1 MWMLNLY
8 NQNQMLIFFKN
19 KIPYMKQSLL
29 VLITFSILWSSCS
42 LLKKEQ
48 KSAPL
53 TQITKPAEPVK
64 NSDKVSTTNSTLIKT
79 PAESYIERYKNIAI
93 TEMNGSGIPAS
104 ITLAQGILES
114 GSGNSK
120 LAKEA
125 NNHFGI
131 KCATEWKGETILQD
145 DDNKDDCFRVY
156 KSPEESFRD
165 HTEFLK
171 RKRYASLFELDKND
185 YRGWAN
191 GLKTAGYAT
200 NPRYAELLISL
211 VERYDLS
218 RFDRIENEREK
229 TIRENKV
236 MKEIAIN
243 IPTEKKQETVKSPVV
258 MKIYEVRSG
267 DTLTSV
273 SKQFSLSEADL
284 KALNGL
290 ENVNLLPGQLLL
302 VSK

>member
-1 MWMLNLY
+1 MI
-8 NQNQMLIFFKN
+8 IFFKN
-19 KIPYMKQSLL
+19 EIPYMKQSLL
-29 VLITFSILWSSCS
+29 VLFALSILTSSCS
-42 LLKKEQ
+42 LLKKQ
-48 KSAPL
+48 QLAPIS
-53 TQITKPAEPVK
+53 QITKPAEPVK
-64 NSDKVSTTNSTLIKT
+64 NAEKVSATNFSSIKT
-79 PAESYIERYKNIAI
+79 PAESYIERFKNIAI
-93 TEMNGSGIPAS
+93 SEMNGSGIPAS

-114 GSGNSK
+114 GNGNSR

-131 KCATEWKGETILQD
+131 KCSTEWKGETILQD

-171 RKRYASLFELDKND
+171 RKRYAPLFELDKND

-211 VERYDLS
+211 VERYELS
-218 RFDRIENEREK
+218 RFDRIENEKDK
-229 TIRENKV
+229 TIREDKV
-236 MKEIAIN
+236 MKEIALN
-243 IPTEKKQETVKSPVV
+243 IPTEKKQETVKSPIV

-273 SKQFSLSEADL
+273 SKQFTLSVADL
-284 KALNGL
+284 KALNSL
-290 ENVNLLPGQLLL
+290 ENVNLFPGQLLL

>member
-1 MWMLNLY
+1 MLNLY
-8 NQNQMLIFFKN
+8 NQYHMLIFLKN
-19 KIPYMKQSLL
+19 EIPYMKQSLL
-29 VLITFSILWSSCS
+29 VLIALGILTSSCS

-64 NSDKVSTTNSTLIKT
+64 NSDKVSTTNSTSIKT

-114 GSGNSK
+114 GNGNSK

>member
-1 MWMLNLY
+1 MI
-8 NQNQMLIFFKN
+8 IFFKN
-19 KIPYMKQSLL
+19 EIPYMKQTLL
-29 VLITFSILWSSCS
+29 VLIVFGILTSSCS
-42 LLKKEQ
+42 LLKKQ
-48 KSAPL
+48 QLAPIS
-53 TQITKPAEPVK
+53 QITKPAEPVK
-64 NSDKVSTTNSTLIKT
+64 NAEKVSATNSSSIKT
-79 PAESYIERYKNIAI
+79 PAESYIERFKNIAI
-93 TEMNGSGIPAS
+93 SEMNGSGIPAS

-114 GSGNSK
+114 GNGNSR

-131 KCATEWKGETILQD
+131 KCSTEWKGETILQD

-156 KSPEESFRD
+156 KSPEESFKD

-171 RKRYASLFELDKND
+171 RKRYAPLFELDKND

-200 NPRYAELLISL
+200 NLRYAELLISL

-218 RFDRIENEREK
+218 RFDRLENEREK
-229 TIRENKV
+229 TIREDKV
-236 MKEIAIN
+236 MKEIAMN
-243 IPTEKKQETVKSPVV
+243 IPTEKKQETVKSPTV

-273 SKQFSLSEADL
+273 SKQFTLSVADL
-284 KALNGL
+284 KALNSL
-290 ENVNLLPGQLLL
+290 ENENLFLGQLLL

>member
-1 MWMLNLY
+1 MI
-8 NQNQMLIFFKN
+8 IFFKN
-19 KIPYMKQSLL
+19 EIPYMKQTLL
-29 VLITFSILWSSCS
+29 VLIVFGILTSSCS
-42 LLKKEQ
+42 LLKKQ
-48 KSAPL
+48 QLAPIS
-53 TQITKPAEPVK
+53 QITKPADPVK
-64 NSDKVSTTNSTLIKT
+64 NAEKVSATNSSSIKT
-79 PAESYIERYKNIAI
+79 PAESYIERFKNIAI
-93 TEMNGSGIPAS
+93 SEMNGSGIPAS

-114 GSGNSK
+114 GNGNSR

-131 KCATEWKGETILQD
+131 KCSTEWKGETILQD

-156 KSPEESFRD
+156 KSPEESFKD

-171 RKRYASLFELDKND
+171 RKRYAPLFELDKND

-218 RFDRIENEREK
+218 RFDRIENEKDK
-229 TIRENKV
+229 TIREVKV
-236 MKEIAIN
+236 MKEIALN
-243 IPTEKKQETVKSPVV
+243 IPTEKKQETVKSPIV

-273 SKQFSLSEADL
+273 SKQFTLSVADL
-284 KALNGL
+284 KALNSL
-290 ENVNLLPGQLLL
+290 ENENLFLGQLLL

>member
-1 MWMLNLY
+1 MV
-8 NQNQMLIFFKN
+8 IFFKN
-19 KIPYMKQSLL
+19 EIPYMKQSLL
-29 VLITFSILWSSCS
+29 VLIALSIVTSSCS

-48 KSAPL
+48 QSAPL

-64 NSDKVSTTNSTLIKT
+64 NSKKVSTTNSSSIKT
-79 PAESYIERYKNIAI
+79 PAESYIERFKNIAI
-93 TEMNGSGIPAS
+93 SEMNGSGIPAS

-114 GSGNSK
+114 GNGNSR

-131 KCATEWKGETILQD
+131 KCSTEWKGETILQD

-156 KSPEESFRD
+156 QSPEESFRD

-171 RKRYASLFELDKND
+171 RKRYAPLFELDKND

-211 VERYDLS
+211 VERYELS
-218 RFDRIENEREK
+218 RFDRIENEKDK
-229 TIRENKV
+229 TIRGDKV
-236 MKEIAIN
+236 MKEIALN
-243 IPTEKKQETVKSPVV
+243 IPTEKKQETVKKPVV

-267 DTLTSV
+267 DTLISV
-273 SKQFSLSEADL
+273 SKQFTLSVADL

-290 ENVNLLPGQLLL
+290 ENESLFPGQLLL

>member
-1 MWMLNLY
+1 MLNLY

-19 KIPYMKQSLL
+19 EIPYMKQSLL

-64 NSDKVSTTNSTLIKT
+64 NSDKVSTTNSTSIKT

>member
-1 MWMLNLY
+1 MDTKTS
-8 NQNQMLIFFKN
+8 NQWQMIIFFKN
-19 KIPYMKQSLL
+19 EIPYMKQSLL
-29 VLITFSILWSSCS
+29 VLFALSILTSSCS
-42 LLKKEQ
+42 LLKKQ
-48 KSAPL
+48 QLAPIS
-53 TQITKPAEPVK
+53 QITKPAEPVK
-64 NSDKVSTTNSTLIKT
+64 NAEKVSATNSSSIKT
-79 PAESYIERYKNIAI
+79 PAESYIERFKNIAI
-93 TEMNGSGIPAS
+93 SEMNGSGIPAS

-114 GSGNSK
+114 GNGNSR

-131 KCATEWKGETILQD
+131 KCSTEWKGETILQD

-171 RKRYASLFELDKND
+171 RKRYAPLFELDKND

-211 VERYDLS
+211 VERYELS
-218 RFDRIENEREK
+218 RFDRIENEKNK
-229 TIRENKV
+229 TIREDKV
-236 MKEIAIN
+236 MKEIALN
-243 IPTEKKQETVKSPVV
+243 IPTEKKQETVKSPIV

-273 SKQFSLSEADL
+273 SKQFTLSVADL
-284 KALNGL
+284 KALNSL
-290 ENVNLLPGQLLL
+290 ENENLFLGQLLL

>member
-1 MWMLNLY
+1 MI
-8 NQNQMLIFFKN
+8 IFFKN
-19 KIPYMKQSLL
+19 EMHNMKQSLL
-29 VLITFSILWSSCS
+29 VLIAFSILMSSCS

-48 KSAPL
+48 QSAPL
-53 TQITKPAEPVK
+53 TQIAKPAEPLK
-64 NSDKVSTTNSTLIKT
+64 NSEKVSTTTSSTIKT
-79 PAESYIERYKNIAI
+79 PAESYIERFKIIAI
-93 TEMNGSGIPAS
+93 SEMNSSGIPAS

-114 GSGNSK
+114 GNGNSR

-131 KCATEWKGETILQD
+131 KCSTEWKGETILQD

-156 KSPEESFRD
+156 KSAEESFKD

-171 RKRYASLFELDKND
+171 RKRYALLFELDKND

-211 VERYDLS
+211 IERYELN
-218 RFDRIENEREK
+218 RFDRIENKKDK
-229 TIRENKV
+229 TIREDKV

-243 IPTEKKQETVKSPVV
+243 IPTEKKQETIKSPVV

-267 DTLTSV
+267 DTLISV
-273 SKQFSLSEADL
+273 SKQFTLSVADL

-290 ENVNLLPGQLLL
+290 ENESLFPGQLLL

>member
-1 MWMLNLY
+1 MI
-8 NQNQMLIFFKN
+8 IFFKN
-19 KIPYMKQSLL
+19 EIPYMKQSLL
-29 VLITFSILWSSCS
+29 VLFALSILTSSCS
-42 LLKKEQ
+42 LLKKQ
-48 KSAPL
+48 QLAPIS
-53 TQITKPAEPVK
+53 QITKPSEPVK
-64 NSDKVSTTNSTLIKT
+64 NAEKVSATNFSSIKT
-79 PAESYIERYKNIAI
+79 PAESYIERFKNIAI
-93 TEMNGSGIPAS
+93 SEMNGSGIPAS

-114 GSGNSK
+114 GNGNSR

-131 KCATEWKGETILQD
+131 KCSTEWKGETILQD

-156 KSPEESFRD
+156 QSPEESFRD

-171 RKRYASLFELDKND
+171 RKRYAPLFELDKND

-211 VERYDLS
+211 VERYELS
-218 RFDRIENEREK
+218 RFDRIENEKDK
-229 TIRENKV
+229 TIREDKV
-236 MKEIAIN
+236 MKEIALN
-243 IPTEKKQETVKSPVV
+243 IPTEKKQETVKSPIV

-273 SKQFSLSEADL
+273 SKQFTLSVADL
-284 KALNGL
+284 KALNSL
-290 ENVNLLPGQLLL
+290 ENENLFLGQLLL

>member
-1 MWMLNLY
+1 MLNLY
-8 NQNQMLIFFKN
+8 NQYHMLIFLKN
-19 KIPYMKQSLL
+19 EIPYMKQSLL
-29 VLITFSILWSSCS
+29 VLIALGILTSSCS

-64 NSDKVSTTNSTLIKT
+64 NSDKVSTTNSTSIKT

>member
-1 MWMLNLY
+1 
-8 NQNQMLIFFKN
+8 
-19 KIPYMKQSLL
+19 MKQSLL
-29 VLITFSILWSSCS
+29 VLITFSILTSSCS

-53 TQITKPAEPVK
+53 TQINKPAEPVK
-64 NSDKVSTTNSTLIKT
+64 NSDKVSTTNSSSIKT

-156 KSPEESFRD
+156 KSAEESFKD

-211 VERYDLS
+211 IERYELN
-218 RFDRIENEREK
+218 RFDRIENKKDK
-229 TIRENKV
+229 TIREDKV

-243 IPTEKKQETVKSPVV
+243 IPTEKKQETIKSPVV

-267 DTLTSV
+267 DTLISV
-273 SKQFSLSEADL
+273 SKQFTLSVADL

-290 ENVNLLPGQLLL
+290 ENESLFPGQLLL

>member
-1 MWMLNLY
+1 
-8 NQNQMLIFFKN
+8 MLIFLKN
-19 KIPYMKQSLL
+19 EIPYMKQSLL
-29 VLITFSILWSSCS
+29 VLIALGILTSSCS

-64 NSDKVSTTNSTLIKT
+64 NSDKVSTTNSSSIKT

-93 TEMNGSGIPAS
+93 AEMNGSGIPAS

-131 KCATEWKGETILQD
+131 KCATEWKGETVLQD

>member
-1 MWMLNLY
+1 MI
-8 NQNQMLIFFKN
+8 IFLKN
-19 KIPYMKQSLL
+19 EMHNMKQSLL
-29 VLITFSILWSSCS
+29 VLIAFGILMSSCS

-48 KSAPL
+48 QSAPL
-53 TQITKPAEPVK
+53 TQITKPAEPLK
-64 NSDKVSTTNSTLIKT
+64 NSEKVSTTTSSTIKT
-79 PAESYIERYKNIAI
+79 PAESYIERFKIIAI
-93 TEMNGSGIPAS
+93 SEMNSSGIPAS

-114 GSGNSK
+114 GNGNSR

-131 KCATEWKGETILQD
+131 KCSTEWKGETILQD

-156 KSPEESFRD
+156 KSAEESFKD

-171 RKRYASLFELDKND
+171 RKRYALLFELDKND

-211 VERYDLS
+211 IERYELN
-218 RFDRIENEREK
+218 RFDRIENKKDK
-229 TIRENKV
+229 TIREDKV

-243 IPTEKKQETVKSPVV
+243 IPTEKKQETIKSPVV

-267 DTLTSV
+267 DTLISV
-273 SKQFSLSEADL
+273 SKQFTLSVADL

-290 ENVNLLPGQLLL
+290 ENESLFPGQLLL

>member
-1 MWMLNLY
+1 
-8 NQNQMLIFFKN
+8 
-19 KIPYMKQSLL
+19 MKQSLL
-29 VLITFSILWSSCS
+29 VLITFSILTSSCS

-48 KSAPL
+48 QSAPL
-53 TQITKPAEPVK
+53 TQITKPAEPLK
-64 NSDKVSTTNSTLIKT
+64 NSEKVSTTPSSSIKN
-79 PAESYIERYKNIAI
+79 PAESYIERFKNIAI
-93 TEMNGSGIPAS
+93 SEMNSSGIPAS

-114 GSGNSK
+114 GNGNSR

-131 KCATEWKGETILQD
+131 KCSTEWKGETILQD

-156 KSPEESFRD
+156 KSAEESFKD

-171 RKRYASLFELDKND
+171 RKRYALLFELDKND

-211 VERYDLS
+211 IERYELN
-218 RFDRIENEREK
+218 RFDRIENKKDK
-229 TIRENKV
+229 TIREDKV

-243 IPTEKKQETVKSPVV
+243 IPTEKKQETIKSPVV

-267 DTLTSV
+267 DTLISV
-273 SKQFSLSEADL
+273 SKQFTLSVADL

-290 ENVNLLPGQLLL
+290 ENESLFPGQLLL

>member
-1 MWMLNLY
+1 MI
-8 NQNQMLIFFKN
+8 IFFKN
-19 KIPYMKQSLL
+19 EIPYMKQSLL
-29 VLITFSILWSSCS
+29 VLFALSILTSSCS
-42 LLKKEQ
+42 LLKKQ
-48 KSAPL
+48 QLAPIS
-53 TQITKPAEPVK
+53 QITKPSEPVK
-64 NSDKVSTTNSTLIKT
+64 NAEKVSATNFSSIKT
-79 PAESYIERYKNIAI
+79 PAESYIERFKNIAI
-93 TEMNGSGIPAS
+93 SEMNGSGIPAS

-114 GSGNSK
+114 GNGNSR

-131 KCATEWKGETILQD
+131 KCTTDWKGETILQD

-156 KSPEESFRD
+156 KSPEESFKD

-171 RKRYASLFELDKND
+171 RKRYAPLFELDKND

-200 NPRYAELLISL
+200 NLRYAELLISL

-218 RFDRIENEREK
+218 RFDRLENEREK
-229 TIRENKV
+229 TIREDKV
-236 MKEIAIN
+236 MKEIAMN
-243 IPTEKKQETVKSPVV
+243 IPTEKKQETVKSPTV

-273 SKQFSLSEADL
+273 SKQFTLSVADL
-284 KALNGL
+284 KALNSL
-290 ENVNLLPGQLLL
+290 ENENLFLGQLLL

>member
-1 MWMLNLY
+1 MLNLY

-64 NSDKVSTTNSTLIKT
+64 NSDKVSTTNSSSIKT
-79 PAESYIERYKNIAI
+79 PAESYIERFKNIAI
-93 TEMNGSGIPAS
+93 SEMNGSGIPAS

-114 GSGNSK
+114 GNGNSR

-131 KCATEWKGETILQD
+131 KCSTEWKGETILQD

-156 KSPEESFRD
+156 QSPEESFRD

-171 RKRYASLFELDKND
+171 RKRYAPLFELDKND

>member
-1 MWMLNLY
+1 MI
-8 NQNQMLIFFKN
+8 IFFKN
-19 KIPYMKQSLL
+19 EIPYMKQTLL
-29 VLITFSILWSSCS
+29 VLIVFGILTSSCS
-42 LLKKEQ
+42 LLKKQ
-48 KSAPL
+48 QLAPIS
-53 TQITKPAEPVK
+53 QITKPAEPVK
-64 NSDKVSTTNSTLIKT
+64 NAEKVSATNSSSIKT
-79 PAESYIERYKNIAI
+79 PAESYIERFKNIAI
-93 TEMNGSGIPAS
+93 SEMNGSGIPAS

-114 GSGNSK
+114 GNGNSR

-131 KCATEWKGETILQD
+131 KCSTEWKGETILQD

-156 KSPEESFRD
+156 QSPEESFRD

-171 RKRYASLFELDKND
+171 RKRYAPLFELDKND
-185 YRGWAN
+185 YLGWAN

-218 RFDRIENEREK
+218 RFDRIENEKDK
-229 TIRENKV
+229 TIREVKV
-236 MKEIAIN
+236 MKEIALN
-243 IPTEKKQETVKSPVV
+243 IPTEKKQETVKKPVV

-267 DTLTSV
+267 DTLISV
-273 SKQFSLSEADL
+273 SKQFTLSVADL
-284 KALNGL
+284 KALNSL
-290 ENVNLLPGQLLL
+290 ENENLFIGQLLL

>member
-1 MWMLNLY
+1 
-8 NQNQMLIFFKN
+8 
-19 KIPYMKQSLL
+19 MKQSLL
-29 VLITFSILWSSCS
+29 VLITFSILTSSCS

-48 KSAPL
+48 QSAPL
-53 TQITKPAEPVK
+53 TQITKPAEPLK
-64 NSDKVSTTNSTLIKT
+64 NSEKVSTTTSSTIKT
-79 PAESYIERYKNIAI
+79 PAESYIERFKIIAI
-93 TEMNGSGIPAS
+93 SEMNSSGIPAS

-114 GSGNSK
+114 GNGNSR

-131 KCATEWKGETILQD
+131 KCSTEWKGETILQD

-156 KSPEESFRD
+156 KSAEESFKD

-171 RKRYASLFELDKND
+171 RKRYALLFELDKND

-211 VERYDLS
+211 IERYELN
-218 RFDRIENEREK
+218 RFDRIENKKDK
-229 TIRENKV
+229 TIREDKV
-236 MKEIAIN
+236 MKENAIN
-243 IPTEKKQETVKSPVV
+243 IPTEKKQETIKSPVV

-267 DTLTSV
+267 DTLISV
-273 SKQFSLSEADL
+273 SKQFTLSVADL

-290 ENVNLLPGQLLL
+290 ENESLFPGQLLL

>member
-1 MWMLNLY
+1 MV
-8 NQNQMLIFFKN
+8 IFFKN
-19 KIPYMKQSLL
+19 EIPYMKQSLL
-29 VLITFSILWSSCS
+29 VLIALSIVTSSCS

-48 KSAPL
+48 QSAPL

-64 NSDKVSTTNSTLIKT
+64 NSKKVSTTNSSSIKT
-79 PAESYIERYKNIAI
+79 PAESYIERFKNIAI
-93 TEMNGSGIPAS
+93 SEMNGSGIPAS

-114 GSGNSK
+114 GNGNSR

-131 KCATEWKGETILQD
+131 KCSTEWKGETILQD

-156 KSPEESFRD
+156 KSPEESFKD

-171 RKRYASLFELDKND
+171 RKRYAPLFELDKND

-211 VERYDLS
+211 VERYELS
-218 RFDRIENEREK
+218 RFDRIENEKDK
-229 TIRENKV
+229 TIRGDKV
-236 MKEIAIN
+236 MKEIALN
-243 IPTEKKQETVKSPVV
+243 IPTEKKQETVKSPIV

-273 SKQFSLSEADL
+273 SKQFTLSVADL
-284 KALNGL
+284 KALNSL
-290 ENVNLLPGQLLL
+290 ENENLFLGQLLL

>member
-1 MWMLNLY
+1 
-8 NQNQMLIFFKN
+8 
-19 KIPYMKQSLL
+19 MKQSLL
-29 VLITFSILWSSCS
+29 VLIALGILTSSCS

>member
-1 MWMLNLY
+1 MI
-8 NQNQMLIFFKN
+8 IFFKN
-19 KIPYMKQSLL
+19 EIPYMKQTLL
-29 VLITFSILWSSCS
+29 VLIVFGILTSSCS
-42 LLKKEQ
+42 LLKKQ
-48 KSAPL
+48 QLAPIS
-53 TQITKPAEPVK
+53 QITKPAEPVK
-64 NSDKVSTTNSTLIKT
+64 NAEKVSATNSSSIKT
-79 PAESYIERYKNIAI
+79 PAESYIERFKNIAI
-93 TEMNGSGIPAS
+93 SEMNGSGIPAS

-114 GSGNSK
+114 GNGNSR

-131 KCATEWKGETILQD
+131 KCSTEWKGETILQD

-156 KSPEESFRD
+156 KSPEESFKD

-171 RKRYASLFELDKND
+171 RKRYAPLFELDKND
-185 YRGWAN
+185 YLGWAN

-218 RFDRIENEREK
+218 RFDRIENEKDK
-229 TIRENKV
+229 TIREVKV
-236 MKEIAIN
+236 MKEIALN

-267 DTLTSV
+267 DTLISV
-273 SKQFSLSEADL
+273 SKQFTLSVADL
-284 KALNGL
+284 KALNSL
-290 ENVNLLPGQLLL
+290 ENENLFLGQLLL

>member
-1 MWMLNLY
+1 MLNLY
-8 NQNQMLIFFKN
+8 NQYHMLIFLKN
-19 KIPYMKQSLL
+19 EIPYMKQSLL
-29 VLITFSILWSSCS
+29 VLIALGILTSSCS

-64 NSDKVSTTNSTLIKT
+64 NSDKVSTTNSTSIKT

-114 GSGNSK
+114 GNGNSK

-131 KCATEWKGETILQD
+131 KCATEWKGETVLQD

>member
-1 MWMLNLY
+1 MV
-8 NQNQMLIFFKN
+8 IFFKN
-19 KIPYMKQSLL
+19 EIPYMKQSLL
-29 VLITFSILWSSCS
+29 VLIALSIVTSSCS

-48 KSAPL
+48 QSAPL

-64 NSDKVSTTNSTLIKT
+64 NSEKVNITNSSSIKT
-79 PAESYIERYKNIAI
+79 PAESYIERFKNIAI
-93 TEMNGSGIPAS
+93 SEMNGSGIPAS

-114 GSGNSK
+114 GNGNSR

-131 KCATEWKGETILQD
+131 KCSTEWKGETILQD

-156 KSPEESFRD
+156 QSPEESFRD

-171 RKRYASLFELDKND
+171 RKRYAPLFELDKND

-211 VERYDLS
+211 VERYELS
-218 RFDRIENEREK
+218 RFDRIENEKDK
-229 TIRENKV
+229 TIR
-236 MKEIAIN
+236 
-243 IPTEKKQETVKSPVV
+243 
-258 MKIYEVRSG
+258 
-267 DTLTSV
+267 
-273 SKQFSLSEADL
+273 
-284 KALNGL
+284 
-290 ENVNLLPGQLLL
+290 
-302 VSK
+302 

>member
-1 MWMLNLY
+1 MLNLY
-8 NQNQMLIFFKN
+8 NQNQMLIFLKN
-19 KIPYMKQSLL
+19 EIPYMKQSLL

>member
-1 MWMLNLY
+1 MLNLY
-8 NQNQMLIFFKN
+8 HQYHMLIFLKN
-19 KIPYMKQSLL
+19 EIHYMKQSLL
-29 VLITFSILWSSCS
+29 ALITFSILWSSCS

-64 NSDKVSTTNSTLIKT
+64 NSDKVSTTNSTSIKT

-131 KCATEWKGETILQD
+131 KCATEWKGETVLQD

-236 MKEIAIN
+236 MKEIAFN
-243 IPTEKKQETVKSPVV
+243 IPTEKKQETVKSPLV

>member
-1 MWMLNLY
+1 MI
-8 NQNQMLIFFKN
+8 IFFKN
-19 KIPYMKQSLL
+19 EIPYMKQTLL
-29 VLITFSILWSSCS
+29 VLIVFGILTSSCS
-42 LLKKEQ
+42 LLKKQ
-48 KSAPL
+48 QLAPIS
-53 TQITKPAEPVK
+53 QITKPAEPVK
-64 NSDKVSTTNSTLIKT
+64 NAEKVSATNSSSIKT
-79 PAESYIERYKNIAI
+79 PAESYIERFKNIAI
-93 TEMNGSGIPAS
+93 SEMNGSGIPAS

-114 GSGNSK
+114 GNGNSR

-131 KCATEWKGETILQD
+131 KCSTEWKGETILQD

-156 KSPEESFRD
+156 KSPEESFKD

-171 RKRYASLFELDKND
+171 RKRYAPLFELDKND

-218 RFDRIENEREK
+218 RFDRIENEKDK
-229 TIRENKV
+229 TIREVKV
-236 MKEIAIN
+236 MKEIALN

-267 DTLTSV
+267 DTLISV
-273 SKQFSLSEADL
+273 SKQFTLSVADL
-284 KALNGL
+284 KALNSL
-290 ENVNLLPGQLLL
+290 ENENLFLGQLLL

>member
-1 MWMLNLY
+1 MV
-8 NQNQMLIFFKN
+8 IFFKN
-19 KIPYMKQSLL
+19 EIPYMKQSLL
-29 VLITFSILWSSCS
+29 VLIALSIVTSSCS

-48 KSAPL
+48 QSAPI

-64 NSDKVSTTNSTLIKT
+64 NSEKVNITNSSSIKT
-79 PAESYIERYKNIAI
+79 PAESYIERFKNIAI
-93 TEMNGSGIPAS
+93 SEMNGSGIPAS

-114 GSGNSK
+114 GNGNSR

-131 KCATEWKGETILQD
+131 KCSTEWKGETILQD

-156 KSPEESFRD
+156 QSPEESFRD

-171 RKRYASLFELDKND
+171 RKRYAPLFELDKND

-211 VERYDLS
+211 VERYELS
-218 RFDRIENEREK
+218 RFDRIENEKDK
-229 TIRENKV
+229 TIREDKV
-236 MKEIAIN
+236 MKEIALN
-243 IPTEKKQETVKSPVV
+243 IPTEKKQETVKSPLV

-267 DTLTSV
+267 DTLLSV
-273 SKQFSLSEADL
+273 SKQFTLSVADL

-290 ENVNLLPGQLLL
+290 ENESLFPGQLLL

>member
-1 MWMLNLY
+1 
-8 NQNQMLIFFKN
+8 MLIFLKN
-19 KIPYMKQSLL
+19 EIPYMKQSLL
-29 VLITFSILWSSCS
+29 VLIALGILTSSCS

>member
-1 MWMLNLY
+1 MI
-8 NQNQMLIFFKN
+8 IFFKN
-19 KIPYMKQSLL
+19 EIPYMKQSLL
-29 VLITFSILWSSCS
+29 VLIAFGILTSSCS
-42 LLKKEQ
+42 LLKKQ
-48 KSAPL
+48 QLAPIN
-53 TQITKPAEPVK
+53 QITKPAEPIK
-64 NSDKVSTTNSTLIKT
+64 NAEKVSTTNSSSIKT
-79 PAESYIERYKNIAI
+79 PSESYIDRFKNIAI
-93 TEMNGSGIPAS
+93 SEMNGSGIPAS

-114 GSGNSK
+114 GNGNSR

-131 KCATEWKGETILQD
+131 KCTTDWKGETILQD

-156 KSPEESFRD
+156 KSPEESFKD

-171 RKRYASLFELDKND
+171 RKRYAPLFELDKND

-218 RFDRIENEREK
+218 RFDRMENEREK
-229 TIRENKV
+229 TIREDKV
-236 MKEIAIN
+236 MKEIAMN

-273 SKQFSLSEADL
+273 SKQFTLSVADL

-290 ENVNLLPGQLLL
+290 ENVNLFPGQLLL

>member
-1 MWMLNLY
+1 MI
-8 NQNQMLIFFKN
+8 IFFKN
-19 KIPYMKQSLL
+19 EMHNMKQSLL
-29 VLITFSILWSSCS
+29 VLIALSILTSSCS
-42 LLKKEQ
+42 LLKKQ
-48 KSAPL
+48 QLAPIS
-53 TQITKPAEPVK
+53 QITKPSEPVK
-64 NSDKVSTTNSTLIKT
+64 NAEKVRATNSSSINT
-79 PAESYIERYKNIAI
+79 PAESYIERFKNIAI
-93 TEMNGSGIPAS
+93 SEMNGSGIPAS

-114 GSGNSK
+114 GNGNSR

-131 KCATEWKGETILQD
+131 KCSTEWKGETILQD

-156 KSPEESFRD
+156 QSPEESFRD

-171 RKRYASLFELDKND
+171 RKRYAPLFELDKND

-211 VERYDLS
+211 VERYELS
-218 RFDRIENEREK
+218 RFDRIENEKDK
-229 TIRENKV
+229 TIREDKV
-236 MKEIAIN
+236 MKEIALN
-243 IPTEKKQETVKSPVV
+243 IPTEKKQETVKSPIV

-273 SKQFSLSEADL
+273 SKQFTLSVADL
-284 KALNGL
+284 KALNSL
-290 ENVNLLPGQLLL
+290 ENENLFLGQLLL

>member
-1 MWMLNLY
+1 MI
-8 NQNQMLIFFKN
+8 IFFKN
-19 KIPYMKQSLL
+19 EMHNMKQSLL
-29 VLITFSILWSSCS
+29 VLIAFSILMSSCS

-48 KSAPL
+48 QSAPL
-53 TQITKPAEPVK
+53 TQITKPAEPLK
-64 NSDKVSTTNSTLIKT
+64 NSEKVSTTTSSTIKT
-79 PAESYIERYKNIAI
+79 PAESYIERFKIIAI
-93 TEMNGSGIPAS
+93 SEMNSSGIPAS

-114 GSGNSK
+114 GNGNSR

-131 KCATEWKGETILQD
+131 KCSTEWKGETILQD

-156 KSPEESFRD
+156 KSAEESFKD

-171 RKRYASLFELDKND
+171 RKRYALLFELDKND

-211 VERYDLS
+211 IERYELN
-218 RFDRIENEREK
+218 RFDRIENKKDK
-229 TIRENKV
+229 TIREDKV

-243 IPTEKKQETVKSPVV
+243 IPTEKKQETIKSPVV

-267 DTLTSV
+267 DTLISV
-273 SKQFSLSEADL
+273 SKQFTLSVADL

-290 ENVNLLPGQLLL
+290 ENESLFPGQLLL

>member
-1 MWMLNLY
+1 MV
-8 NQNQMLIFFKN
+8 IFFKN
-19 KIPYMKQSLL
+19 EIPYMKQSLL
-29 VLITFSILWSSCS
+29 VLIALSIVTSSCS

-48 KSAPL
+48 QSAPL

-64 NSDKVSTTNSTLIKT
+64 NSKKVSTTNSSSIKT
-79 PAESYIERYKNIAI
+79 PAESYIERFKNIDI
-93 TEMNGSGIPAS
+93 SEMNGSGIPAS

-114 GSGNSK
+114 GNGNSR

-131 KCATEWKGETILQD
+131 KCSTEWKGETILQD

-156 KSPEESFRD
+156 QSPEESFRD

-171 RKRYASLFELDKND
+171 RKRYAPLFELDKND

>member
-1 MWMLNLY
+1 
-8 NQNQMLIFFKN
+8 
-19 KIPYMKQSLL
+19 MKQSLL

-64 NSDKVSTTNSTLIKT
+64 NSDKVSTTNSSSIKT
-79 PAESYIERYKNIAI
+79 PAESYIERFKNIAI
-93 TEMNGSGIPAS
+93 SEMNGSGIPAS

-114 GSGNSK
+114 GNGNSR

-131 KCATEWKGETILQD
+131 KCSTEWKGETILQD

-156 KSPEESFRD
+156 QSPEESFRD

-171 RKRYASLFELDKND
+171 RKRYAPLFELDKND

-211 VERYDLS
+211 VERYELN
-218 RFDRIENEREK
+218 RFDRIENEKDK
-229 TIRENKV
+229 TIRGDKV
-236 MKEIAIN
+236 MKEIALN

-267 DTLTSV
+267 DTLISV
-273 SKQFSLSEADL
+273 SKQFTLSVADL

-290 ENVNLLPGQLLL
+290 ENESLFPGQLLL

>member
-1 MWMLNLY
+1 
-8 NQNQMLIFFKN
+8 
-19 KIPYMKQSLL
+19 MKQSLL
-29 VLITFSILWSSCS
+29 VLIALSIVTSSCS

-48 KSAPL
+48 QSAPL
-53 TQITKPAEPVK
+53 TQITKPAEPLK
-64 NSDKVSTTNSTLIKT
+64 NSEKVSTTTSSTIKT
-79 PAESYIERYKNIAI
+79 PAESYIERFKIIAI
-93 TEMNGSGIPAS
+93 SEMNSSGIPAS

-114 GSGNSK
+114 GNGNSR

-131 KCATEWKGETILQD
+131 KCSTEWKGETILQD

-156 KSPEESFRD
+156 KSAEESFKD

-171 RKRYASLFELDKND
+171 RKRYALLFELDKND

-211 VERYDLS
+211 IERYELN
-218 RFDRIENEREK
+218 RFDRIENKKDK
-229 TIRENKV
+229 TIREDKV

-243 IPTEKKQETVKSPVV
+243 IPTEKKQETIKSPVV

-267 DTLTSV
+267 DTLISV
-273 SKQFSLSEADL
+273 SKQFTLSVADL

-290 ENVNLLPGQLLL
+290 ENESLFPGQLLL

>member
-1 MWMLNLY
+1 
-8 NQNQMLIFFKN
+8 
-19 KIPYMKQSLL
+19 MKQSLL
-29 VLITFSILWSSCS
+29 VLITFSILTSSCS

-48 KSAPL
+48 QSAPL
-53 TQITKPAEPVK
+53 TQITKPAEPLK
-64 NSDKVSTTNSTLIKT
+64 NSEKVSTTTSSTIKT
-79 PAESYIERYKNIAI
+79 PAESYIERFKIIAI
-93 TEMNGSGIPAS
+93 SEMNSSGIPAS

-114 GSGNSK
+114 GNGNSR

-131 KCATEWKGETILQD
+131 KCSTEWKGETILQD

-156 KSPEESFRD
+156 KSAEESFKD

-171 RKRYASLFELDKND
+171 RKRYALLFELDKND

-211 VERYDLS
+211 IERYELN
-218 RFDRIENEREK
+218 RFDRIENKKDK
-229 TIRENKV
+229 TIREDKV

-243 IPTEKKQETVKSPVV
+243 IPTEKKQETIKSPVV

-267 DTLTSV
+267 DTLISV
-273 SKQFSLSEADL
+273 SKQFTLSVADL

-290 ENVNLLPGQLLL
+290 ENESLFPGQLLL

>member
-1 MWMLNLY
+1 MI
-8 NQNQMLIFFKN
+8 IFLKN
-19 KIPYMKQSLL
+19 EMHNMKQSLL
-29 VLITFSILWSSCS
+29 VLIAFSILMSSCS

-48 KSAPL
+48 QSAPL
-53 TQITKPAEPVK
+53 TQITKPAEPLK
-64 NSDKVSTTNSTLIKT
+64 NSEKVSTTTSSTIKT
-79 PAESYIERYKNIAI
+79 PAESYIERFKIIAI
-93 TEMNGSGIPAS
+93 SEMNSSGIPAS

-114 GSGNSK
+114 GNGNSR

-131 KCATEWKGETILQD
+131 KCSTEWKGETILQD

-156 KSPEESFRD
+156 KSAEESFKD

-171 RKRYASLFELDKND
+171 RKRYALLFELDKND

-211 VERYDLS
+211 IERYELN
-218 RFDRIENEREK
+218 RFDRIENKKDK
-229 TIRENKV
+229 TIREDKV

-243 IPTEKKQETVKSPVV
+243 IPTEKKQETIKSPVV

-267 DTLTSV
+267 DTLISV
-273 SKQFSLSEADL
+273 SKQFTLSVADL

-290 ENVNLLPGQLLL
+290 ENESLFPGQLLL